1 MNGVNKMEPEQF
13 LEELSIFAQY
23 QGGVQ
28 KLREIILQ
36 LAVRGKLVPQNPNDE
51 PASVLFERIVAKVE
65 SLMAL
70 CDQLEQSQT
79 AAMKLQG
86 SYSLAEAIVN

>member
-1 MNGVNKMEPEQF
+1 MEPEQF